1 MRRNLSYMV
10 LILSLMITACP
21 VVSGQSENVYDLL
34 AGKLSGVR
42 VSGTD
47 GNPNSMQSI
56 TVRGGGSPIRSL
68 SCPLFVVDGV
78 ILDNAVNCSQD
89 AFWQYGE
96 SAYTSILDPLA
107 FLSVYDIEK
116 IEVLKDQ
123 SATALYGSRG
133 AAGVILITT
142 RKGNDRKFH
151 AQWNSDVTVTPG
163 VSHSH
168 SVNIGGSTENLQF
181 NLSGFFRDIDR
192 NIENLGS
199 TYSGGKASIQS
210 SGNSSVNFGA
220 NSIFVIGNSS
230 NPMAT
235 ACFGNPSQG
244 YAMRDETAFETE
256 LNGWY
261 DDYDDHNKEIRSLN
275 SVYLDIALG
284 HFVKWKTEAGV
295 DFRKNSRVIWF
306 GNGTLFG
313 QQNNGAAAQTSSSI
327 FSYNASTAFSY
338 GQYLAQKHLIKANLL
353 ADVSGN
359 VNSYNTMNGVNFF
372 THELRGNGL
381 SLMQCE
387 KKLHSFATDY
397 FNFGSTLSAGYDY
410 DSILGVN
417 GGLRAELT
425 PKYDDRVQLY
435 PFADA
440 YLDVSRAFF
449 AGSKG
454 VSTLKLNG
462 GFGVSGSQVAMPYE
476 LCSSYITGSYPAV
489 EYGAEPYHKGF
500 NRIVST
506 GWHLSAEAGFADDR
520 ILVAASFYD
529 SRVADTF
536 EILSFGSKGDV
547 YWKESPRSTL
557 HTFASSFHKRGVE
570 VDLNASAVKCKN
582 FTWDISANLSYETN
596 VFTEIAKE
604 DLMGACVGGG
614 ICANMNIT
622 GQPMGTIIGYVQ
634 GEDGNLKDV
643 NRDTKIT
650 KADKVILG
658 NSLPDLYGSLG
669 MNFRFYGISVD
680 MLFRGTVGHD
690 LVNLNAMTEA
700 GASEVTSAYVED
712 ADWLR
717 LSRLSIGYDIPLNLK
732 WLDDLNV
739 NISAMD
745 LFTLTPYS
753 GWNPD
758 VNSYGPG
765 MARGGYDYGSLPLVP
780 RVMIG
785 VCAKF

>member
-1 MRRNLSYMV
+1 
-10 LILSLMITACP
+10 
-21 VVSGQSENVYDLL
+21 
-34 AGKLSGVR
+34 
-42 VSGTD
+42 
-47 GNPNSMQSI
+47 
-56 TVRGGGSPIRSL
+56 
-68 SCPLFVVDGV
+68 
-78 ILDNAVNCSQD
+78 
-89 AFWQYGE
+89 
-96 SAYTSILDPLA
+96 
-107 FLSVYDIEK
+107 
-116 IEVLKDQ
+116 
-123 SATALYGSRG
+123 
-133 AAGVILITT
+133 
-142 RKGNDRKFH
+142 
-151 AQWNSDVTVTPG
+151 
-163 VSHSH
+163 
-168 SVNIGGSTENLQF
+168 
-181 NLSGFFRDIDR
+181 
-192 NIENLGS
+192 
-199 TYSGGKASIQS
+199 
-210 SGNSSVNFGA
+210 
-220 NSIFVIGNSS
+220 
-230 NPMAT
+230 
-235 ACFGNPSQG
+235 
-244 YAMRDETAFETE
+244 
-256 LNGWY
+256 
-261 DDYDDHNKEIRSLN
+261 
-275 SVYLDIALG
+275 
-284 HFVKWKTEAGV
+284 
-295 DFRKNSRVIWF
+295 
-306 GNGTLFG
+306 
-313 QQNNGAAAQTSSSI
+313 
-327 FSYNASTAFSY
+327 
-338 GQYLAQKHLIKANLL
+338 
-353 ADVSGN
+353 
-359 VNSYNTMNGVNFF
+359 
-372 THELRGNGL
+372 
-381 SLMQCE
+381 
-387 KKLHSFATDY
+387 
-397 FNFGSTLSAGYDY
+397 
-410 DSILGVN
+410 
-417 GGLRAELT
+417 
-425 PKYDDRVQLY
+425 VQLY

>member
-1 MRRNLSYMV
+1 MV

-192 NIENLGS
+192 NIANLGS